1 MALKRAKRFIA
12 NFGLAFTICAFLCL
26 IVAFATPHWLER
38 FPHKRMS
45 KVFVRMGLWEAC
57 FNDWT
62 YYKDYL
68 SKHYNGCWW
77 IFHFEYKPVWG
88 WLNPPWFLAIQ
99 IMITLGLIL
108 QFVTVIMN
116 IMYYVRCLPREKERK
131 HVLSTSVMM
140 WIAFFLIATSV
151 TIFGIKADID
161 RQWLPNPDSNF
172 LSWSF
177 GFAALSGFFSIFA
190 AMCLSTDYV
199 RIREEEEK
207 ATQGPAY
214 AVKATPRF

>member
-12 NFGLAFTICAFLCL
+12 TFGLLFTICGFICMV
-26 IVAFATPHWLER
+26 VAFATPHWLER
-38 FPHKRMS
+38 FPYKRMS
-45 KVFVRMGLWEAC
+45 KVFVRMGLWEVC

-68 SKHYNGCWW
+68 SKRYNGCWW
-77 IFHFEYKPVWG
+77 IFHFEYRPVWG
-88 WLNPPWFLAIQ
+88 WLNPPWLLAVQ
-99 IMITLGLIL
+99 IMITLGLML
-108 QFVTVIMN
+108 YMVNVVMN

-131 HVLSTSVMM
+131 HVLTSACIM
-140 WIAFFLIATSV
+140 WAAFALIGTSV

-177 GFAALSGFFSIFA
+177 GFACLSGFFAIFS
-190 AMCLSTDYV
+190 AMCLTTDYM
-199 RIREEEEK
+199 RIKEEETK
-207 ATQGPAY
+207 ANRGPAY
-214 AVKATPRF
+214 AVKPNPRF